1 MKNWTEQI
9 AGCFSAED
17 RTFASHDCEIQRA
30 KKMLIAALQQ
40 GVGYKEYC
48 NAIKD
53 WLHGQLVNTNP
64 KVAKERLKSE
74 MKKVRKLSSYFQQG

>member
-1 MKNWTEQI
+1 MKNWEKQI
-9 AGCFSAED
+9 AGCFGVED
-17 RTFASHDCEIQRA
+17 RKFASQYCDIERA
-30 KKMLIAALQQ
+30 KEMLIAALQQ

-53 WLHGQLVNTNP
+53 WLRGQLVNVNP

-74 MKKVRKLSSYFQQG
+74 MKKVRKLSSYFQ